1 MKNIH
6 GEFVGSFNNLLIKHM
21 LNSILDSLD
30 AHLAVIDRSG
40 SICYVNDAWK
50 RFAKNNGMP
59 SNQSSWLEY
68 NYLSVCRSSAASD
81 NQDAK
86 AVLEGLEGVIREDA
100 PFFTYEYP
108 CHSKAE
114 RRWYSFHVVPL
125 KAQPNHYLISH
136 QSVTD
141 NKLLLQQ
148 AERLSYEDPLTG
160 LNNRR
165 GLECLI
171 SKELSR
177 AKRDSHEV
185 SFVIFDIDHFKPFND
200 RFGHV
205 AGDRCL
211 KTIATI
217 LKEKARRPGDIA
229 ARIGGDEFVLVL
241 ARVSYAQVM
250 LIVNAICQKIS
261 DLNMVIDPGRK
272 ISLSAGV
279 STMVPSGN
287 KNNFQ
292 EYYCQADDML
302 YAEKRKRVVLA
313 GK

>member
-1 MKNIH
+1 
-6 GEFVGSFNNLLIKHM
+6 M
-21 LNSILDSLD
+21 LHSILDSLD
-30 AHLAVIDRSG
+30 AHLVVIDRNG
-40 SICYVNDAWK
+40 SICYVNDAWN

-59 SNQSSWLEY
+59 SNQMCWLDY
-68 NYLSVCRSSAASD
+68 NYLSVCRSSAANNS
-81 NQDAK
+81 QDAE
-86 AVLEGLEGVIREDA
+86 AILTGLEAVISQDF

-108 CHSKAE
+108 CHSEAE
-114 RRWYSFHVVPL
+114 RRWYCFHAVPL
-125 KAQPNHYLISH
+125 KEQPNHYLISH

-165 GLECLI
+165 GLECLL

-177 AKRDSHEV
+177 AERDGNEV
-185 SFVIFDIDHFKPFND
+185 SFIIFDIDHFKPFND

-217 LKEKARRPGDIA
+217 IKEKARRPGDIA

-241 ARVSYAQVM
+241 TRVSYAQVM
-250 LIVNAICQKIS
+250 LIVKAICQKIH

-272 ISLSAGV
+272 VSLSAGV
-279 STMVPSGN
+279 STMVPNGGE
-287 KNNFQ
+287 NNFQ

-302 YAEKRKRVVLA
+302 YAEKRKRVA
-313 GK
+313 SADE